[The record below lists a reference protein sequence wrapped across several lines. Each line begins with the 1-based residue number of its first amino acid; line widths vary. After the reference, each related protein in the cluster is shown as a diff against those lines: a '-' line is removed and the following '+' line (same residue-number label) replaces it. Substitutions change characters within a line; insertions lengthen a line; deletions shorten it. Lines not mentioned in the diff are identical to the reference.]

1 MTQLQYI
8 KSEEIQATIEGGRS
22 LALNPTQ
29 VSGLKENFKN
39 KVVQVNDIS
48 KQPNNISAPA
58 VTIPEQP
65 VIENPAPAVSIP
77 EQPVVENPTPAIS
90 IPEQPVI
97 ENPAPAISIPEQ
109 PVIENPA
116 PVVNFTNPALPNE
129 EPPIIDLGVP
139 FDSGISME
147 QPKQEVPVENNIN
160 STNNNSEITPQIEII
175 PSEKKHNTAYD
186 VLAQEI
192 NRINEQYDQQIA
204 QINEKRKEEIN
215 GVIEAARQGILDLQE
230 QASEHLKN
238 AQAAEQIAHI
248 AFNNA
253 QSSQNNQG

>member
-77 EQPVVENPTPAIS
+77 EQPVIENPAPAMS
-90 IPEQPVI
+90 IPEQPV
-97 ENPAPAISIPEQ
+97 
-109 PVIENPA
+109 VENPA
-116 PVVNFTNPALPNE
+116 PVVDFTNPAMPNE

-147 QPKQEVPVENNIN
+147 QPKQEVSIE
-160 STNNNSEITPQIEII
+160 NNNSANNNLEITPQIEII

>member
-77 EQPVVENPTPAIS
+77 EQPVVENPTP
-90 IPEQPVI
+90 
-97 ENPAPAISIPEQ
+97 
-109 PVIENPA
+109 
-116 PVVNFTNPALPNE
+116 VVDFTNPTMPNE

-160 STNNNSEITPQIEII
+160 STNNNLEITPQIEII

>member
-39 KVVQVNDIS
+39 KVMKANVIATQAD
-48 KQPNNISAPA
+48 NISNS
-58 VTIPEQP
+58 VLNT
-65 VIENPAPAVSIP
+65 P
-77 EQPVVENPTPAIS
+77 EQPVVENPAPAIS

-109 PVIENPA
+109 PIVENTDIA
-116 PVVNFTNPALPNE
+116 VNFTNPAMPNE

-139 FDSGISME
+139 FDSGISTE
-147 QPKQEVPVENNIN
+147 QPEQEVPIE
-160 STNNNSEITPQIEII
+160 NNNSANNNLEITPQIEII

-192 NRINEQYDQQIA
+192 NRINEQYDQQIV

>member
-39 KVVQVNDIS
+39 KVMKANVIATQAD
-48 KQPNNISAPA
+48 NISNS
-58 VTIPEQP
+58 VLNT
-65 VIENPAPAVSIP
+65 P
-77 EQPVVENPTPAIS
+77 EQPVVENPAPAIS

-116 PVVNFTNPALPNE
+116 PAISIPEQPIVENTDIAVNFTNPAMPNE

-139 FDSGISME
+139 FDSGISTE
-147 QPKQEVPVENNIN
+147 QPEQEVPIE
-160 STNNNSEITPQIEII
+160 NNNSANNNLEITPQIEII

-192 NRINEQYDQQIA
+192 NRINEQYDQQIV